1 MDTDWLELQKVL
13 ISIQGKIETIESI
26 QKLKGETFNIF
37 SVLQMERLEVQTH
50 SAFIFELLS
59 QNGTHSQGTR
69 YLELFVFNVL
79 NLKDF
84 DFTNVKVKREDP
96 TDDGRRID
104 FTIEN
109 DNIFIAIEMKIDA
122 ADQPKQLIDYEQ
134 HAKNKGKDTKL
145 YYLTLDGREASD
157 DSAQDNE
164 RQLKAVYEKIS
175 FSSHILDW
183 IELSIEK
190 SAVLPIIRETLVQ
203 YATLIRKI
211 TGHTSKEITME
222 VVKIINNPQIAKAAT
237 QMSENIG
244 YAWAHREAKFW
255 LMLHEKLEHIA
266 DANGWKLFFDEDLL
280 GENDTIPNIEE
291 LAKKIDNLRSSKNA
305 CITGAILDRNG
316 VKIEIYRCNDT
327 GLKYYLYLEQSNNVN
342 IDEIAKA
349 MDIKSKDKENRYGDS
364 KIKVKFYGKNV
375 ESPTYELFDDE
386 FLEKQVLEAADEVK
400 SHLAKIN
407 KILEQQ

>member
-79 NLKDF
+79 NLEGF

-157 DSAQDNE
+157 DSTQDNE
-164 RQLKAVYEKIS
+164 RQLKAVYKKIS

-190 SAVLPIIRETLVQ
+190 SAALPIIRETLVQ
-203 YATLIRKI
+203 YANLIRKI

-255 LMLHEKLEHIA
+255 SMLHEKLEHIT
-266 DANGWKLFFDEDLL
+266 DANGWELFFDEDLL
-280 GENDTIPNIEE
+280 DISNIEE
-291 LAKKIDNLRSSKNA
+291 LAKKINSLRSSKNA
-305 CITGAILDRNG
+305 RITGAILNRKG
-316 VKIEIYRCNDT
+316 VQIDIYQWNST

-386 FLEKQVLEAADEVK
+386 FLEKQVLEAADEIE

>member
-79 NLKDF
+79 NLEGF

-134 HAKNKGKDTKL
+134 HAKNKGKDTRL

-157 DSAQDNE
+157 DSTQDNE

-190 SAVLPIIRETLVQ
+190 SAALPIIRETLVQ
-203 YATLIRKI
+203 YANLIRKI

-255 LMLHEKLEHIA
+255 SMLHEKLEHIT
-266 DANGWKLFFDEDLL
+266 DTNGWELFFDEDLL
-280 GENDTIPNIEE
+280 DISNIEE
-291 LAKKIDNLRSSKNA
+291 LAKKINSLRSSKNA
-305 CITGAILDRNG
+305 RITGAILNRKG
-316 VKIEIYRCNDT
+316 VQIDIYQWNST
-327 GLKYYLYLEQSNNVN
+327 GLRYYLSNNVN
-342 IDEIAKA
+342 IDEIAKVI
-349 MDIKSKDKENRYGDS
+349 DTKSKDKDNRYGDS

-386 FLEKQVLEAADEVK
+386 LLEKLVSEVADEIE

-407 KILEQQ
+407 KILEQ